1 MKMID
6 YILGWISGLS
16 AYITGNEKTI
26 VLLQNEQ
33 NNQAIE
39 TTIKNESEMAFGP
52 FFNNRKL
59 LIKRFTNWLKWLKS
73 CF

>member
-1 MKMID
+1 MK
-6 YILGWISGLS
+6 
-16 AYITGNEKTI
+16 KTI

-59 LIKRFTNWLKWLKS
+59 HIKRFTN
-73 CF
+73 

>member
-1 MKMID
+1 MK
-6 YILGWISGLS
+6 
-16 AYITGNEKTI
+16 KTI

-52 FFNNRKL
+52 F
-59 LIKRFTNWLKWLKS
+59 LITENYI
-73 CF
+73 